1 MLRRLSLL
9 ICLVLP
15 ILAAGPPAPAQS
27 PEEVSSVVADR
38 GYYVDPGLSLD
49 EGRISAAVARAG
61 NSGLRLMVVI
71 LDQDPSGGATT
82 FAAAVLDRT
91 GDGTVL
97 VLSQTMVGMESLELD
112 QGRVDRALDAVA
124 ETDSDVAAVEAAV
137 EALVSD
143 SGGGEAAGGG
153 GGLGLILLVGIVGSL
168 VLAAVVAVRRGGKAA
183 EASKVRAV
191 EEARTE
197 IRAQLDAMANTILE
211 ISDKVSAS
219 QTKEDN
225 RYLEQASQVFA
236 EASAAFPAATDLV
249 RLEALSGSLD
259 EARWQL
265 DAAAALADGKPPPPP
280 PTPEDRPA
288 CFFDPTHSGP
298 FEEAEVKTATGAR
311 KVRVCAAD
319 AGRLRGGEQPEPR
332 LIEVGGKKVP
342 APSAPR
348 SYGGGGIGWL
358 DIFSVIVGGMGQPRS
373 YDWGGARPRVGSG
386 SRVGGFSWRGG
397 GSRSSGGGPRMRVGG
412 GRTRLRR

>member
-1 MLRRLSLL
+1 MVRRLSMLVLL
-9 ICLVLP
+9 ILP
-15 ILAAGPPAPAQS
+15 ILGAGSPALAQS
-27 PEEVSSVVADR
+27 PEEVAPVVADR
-38 GYYVDPGLSLD
+38 GYFVGPGLSVD
-49 EGRISAAVARAG
+49 EGRISAAVSRAG
-61 NSGLRLMVVI
+61 NAGLRLMVVI

-82 FAAAVLDRT
+82 FANAVLDRT

-97 VLSQTMVGMESLELD
+97 VLSQTQAGMESLELD
-112 QGRVDRALDAVA
+112 QARLDRALDAVA
-124 ETDSDVAAVEAAV
+124 GADSDETAVEAAV
-137 EALVSD
+137 ETLVAG
-143 SGGGEAAGGG
+143 SGGGGTSGGG
-153 GGLGLILLVGIVGSL
+153 SSLGLILLVAIIGAL

-183 EASKVRAV
+183 SAGRARAV
-191 EEARTE
+191 EEARKET
-197 IRAQLDAMANTILE
+197 RAQLDAMANTILE

-225 RYLEQASQVFA
+225 KYLEQASKTFS
-236 EASAAFPAATDLV
+236 EASEAFPAATDLV

-265 DAAAALADGKPPPPP
+265 DAAAALADGKPLPPRPA
-280 PTPEDRPA
+280 PEDRPV

-298 FEEAEVKTATGAR
+298 FEEAEIKTATGAR
-311 KVRVCAAD
+311 KVRVCIAD

-358 DIFSVIVGGMGQPRS
+358 DIFSVIVGGMGQPRP
-373 YDWGGARPRVGSG
+373 YDWGGSRTRSGSG
-386 SRVGGFSWRGG
+386 VRVGGLSRRTGG
-397 GSRSSGGGPRMRVGG
+397 FRSSGGGPRIRVGG
-412 GRTRLRR
+412 GRMRLRR